1 MKLNPAGPANRYN
14 LYDTRRLQGRGP
26 NPSCFEVPAL
36 NIHTLASVS
45 PAAEI
50 GRDVEIGPF
59 CVVESGV
66 AIGDGCVLES
76 NVVVK
81 AGTSLGPSN
90 HIYEGAVL
98 GGLPQH
104 VHVPDQPGRTEIG
117 SGNTIREHVTIHRA
131 LEHGAQTTVG
141 DGNFIMAGA
150 HVGHDCHVG
159 NQTIITNTALLGGHV
174 LVEDRAYV
182 SGAVAVHQFCR
193 IGTLA
198 MVGGHAR
205 IIQDV
210 PPYVMIDGASGLVV
224 GLNQVGLRRAG
235 YPRETIRELKAAYRL
250 IYREFHPWEEVLAR
264 LSEEFSAEPA
274 AAFHRFLST
283 TKRGIVSARQVPH
296 GATLKLRREAEDEPP
311 AIRAKAG

>member
-1 MKLNPAGPANRYN
+1 M
-14 LYDTRRLQGRGP
+14 
-26 NPSCFEVPAL
+26 SIHAL
-36 NIHTLASVS
+36 ACVS
-45 PAAEI
+45 PSAEI

-66 AIGDGCVLES
+66 VIGDGCVLES

-81 AGTSLGPSN
+81 EGTTLGSKN
-90 HIYEGAVL
+90 HVFEGSVL

-104 VHVPDQPGRTEIG
+104 VHVPDRPGRTLIG
-117 SGNTIREHVTIHRA
+117 SHNTIREHVTIHRA
-131 LEHGAQTTVG
+131 FDCEAQTTVG

-150 HVGHDCHVG
+150 HVGHDCRVG
-159 NQTIITNTALLGGHV
+159 NHTIITNSALLGGHV
-174 LVEDRAYV
+174 SVEDRAYV

-205 IIQDV
+205 VVQDV
-210 PPYVMIDGASGLVV
+210 PPYVMIDGESGLVV

-235 YPRETIRELKAAYRL
+235 FSRETIRELKAAYRL
-250 IYREFHPWEEVLAR
+250 IYREFHPWAEVLAR

-283 TKRGIVSARQVPH
+283 TKRGIVSARQVPR
-296 GATLKLRREAEDEPP
+296 GATIKLRREPADEAPKL
-311 AIRAKAG
+311 RAKAG